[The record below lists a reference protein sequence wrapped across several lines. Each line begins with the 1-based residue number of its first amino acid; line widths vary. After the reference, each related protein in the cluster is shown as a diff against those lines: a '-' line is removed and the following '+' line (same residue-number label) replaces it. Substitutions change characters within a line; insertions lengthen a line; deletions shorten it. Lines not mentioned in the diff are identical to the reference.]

1 MAGMLRRV
9 RLATARRLR
18 TNSTDAEH
26 RLWLKLRRMPTYGT
40 HFRRQVAIGPYVVDF
55 ACMRARLVIEVDG
68 SQHAIE
74 SVLQRDTGRT
84 QWLEREGYR
93 VIRFWNNE
101 ISQNMNGVLEKIHAS
116 LLASPNADF

>member
-1 MAGMLRRV
+1 
-9 RLATARRLR
+9 
-18 TNSTDAEH
+18 
-26 RLWLKLRRMPTYGT
+26 MPTYGT

-55 ACMRARLVIEVDG
+55 ACMRARPLIEVDG
-68 SQHAIE
+68 SRHAIE

-116 LLASPNADF
+116 MLASPDADF